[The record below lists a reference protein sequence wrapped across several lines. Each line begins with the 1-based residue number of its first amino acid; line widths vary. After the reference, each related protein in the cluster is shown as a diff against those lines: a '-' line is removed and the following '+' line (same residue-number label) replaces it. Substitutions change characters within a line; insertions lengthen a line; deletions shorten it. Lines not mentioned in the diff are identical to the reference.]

1 MGRRPSRGW
10 AEDLETAGMDAP
22 AEPTTA
28 WADVAWPPWL
38 EGLFTNHLKHAVVTD
53 GMFQGDR
60 ARLQIRGTD
69 SDDRKVRGTIE
80 LRKVG
85 GSWRVTAEALFFDQ

>member
-10 AEDLETAGMDAP
+10 ADELEPGTDAE
-22 AEPTTA
+22 AEPA
-28 WADVAWPPWL
+28 APRAAVAWPPWL
-38 EGLFTNHLKHAVVTD
+38 EGLFHDHLKQAVVTE
-53 GMFQGDR
+53 GRFQGDR

-80 LRKVG
+80 LRKVSG
-85 GSWRVTAEALFFDQ
+85 CWRVTTEALFFDP